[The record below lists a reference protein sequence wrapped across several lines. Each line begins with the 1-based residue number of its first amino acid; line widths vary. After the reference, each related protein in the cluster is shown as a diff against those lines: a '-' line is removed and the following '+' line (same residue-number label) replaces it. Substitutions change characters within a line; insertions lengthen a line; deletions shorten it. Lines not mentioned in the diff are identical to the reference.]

1 VRLPSTG
8 LGIKLNLSLLAFLV
22 ALGTAMAL
30 LILFGF
36 RRSQHDATTRSREGL
51 EAQGR
56 HTLLGFA
63 ESNAYIGQFIVSQA
77 VTKGHDAAVYME
89 AAQGSDGATAGSA
102 EELARTADGAL
113 YDPSPGRVSD
123 VWVPS
128 SVALDPG
135 AQEDVRDSSALDP
148 LFPVIFAKYGQGF
161 SGNDTV
167 SVYYMSARGVVR
179 SYPRAAADT
188 VPPGSALTPSQQ
200 AALRAAGPTGNPQRN
215 VVWSDP
221 HEGAAGQ
228 GSLITAYTPVYAGDE
243 FRGIV
248 GVDLSLTSLVA
259 RADAIH
265 VTDHGYAF
273 VTDRNGNLLPGASHD
288 IIEKTMADVN
298 NREFALVMEH
308 MRAGQANA
316 DRAIVN
322 GEDVFVAYAPLGDF
336 GGSLALVVPL
346 QDVTAESGNVTAAI
360 ESAGNRTLTITLL
373 TMLGFFVLALAA
385 SAWLNR
391 VVLLRPIA
399 ALVRGTRAVASG
411 DLDTQIAVPSRDELG
426 DLAISFNMMTDEIRH
441 RRDALRAEMS
451 ERERAQNEL
460 NAVFD
465 AMTDMVLVLNKD
477 GTYLR
482 QAPTRAAQHPIAHKR
497 REMIVGRTVI
507 EILGAEQGAAA
518 LDAIRRALTMGGT
531 ESIEYSLQIEGAM
544 RWYSASIS
552 SLTADSVVWVA
563 RDITERMEARLMLEQ
578 RVEERTRELSTL
590 LDVSRSVSSTLE
602 VQPLLAQLLE
612 QIRGVAEFDRSAFML
627 LEGDAL
633 KIISVMGPRDG
644 TDAEL
649 ETHLGMTFDVH
660 RRNRL
665 WQPVREGHPV
675 IIDDVRSDS
684 EDARAYRAV
693 VGDEIDTRFAAVRAW
708 MAVPVASRERVVG
721 MVVMSRR
728 EPGVYGVRH
737 AQLATA
743 IASQAAIA
751 IENARLFEETQRRAR
766 ETEALLQ
773 VSRNIATQIELQP
786 LLEQVLDQIRAFADY
801 NRAGV
806 MVLEDGMLVVRASRD
821 FGSPSGYRAQTRT
834 GMMYPL
840 RNEPLFGPSGSK
852 DPVIVDDILAD
863 DPLAAAYRGGE
874 DASVDLGK
882 VPHGSY
888 MAIPLVAQDRVVGA
902 ITLARDEV
910 GYFTPEH
917 ARLARAMASQVAVA
931 INNAQLFA
939 EAQTRAR
946 ETEALIRADERL
958 FGSLDLDAVFQ
969 ALTDVAVDVL
979 QVDKCLVTAPGADSA
994 GYVVRAHRNFAPGSM
1009 AVMNTLL
1016 ADPVPLAEDPRD
1028 DGTQPPL
1035 IIEDLATADP
1045 RLEPMLTA
1053 EGLRSAMVV
1062 PIRAESGLYGRF
1074 AVAYTKTH
1082 RFSVDEQRLML
1093 ALADRAALAIENA
1106 QHHARA
1112 QRVASLEERQR
1123 LARDLHDSVSQAL
1136 YGIALGARTARTLL
1150 DRDPASVAEPLEY
1163 VLSLADAGL
1172 AEMRAL
1178 IFELRPESLETE
1190 GLVAAIEKQIA
1201 ATRSRYGIQV
1211 SANMGEEPDASL
1223 ALKEAFYRIAQEALH
1238 NTVKH
1243 AQANHIDVTLE
1254 CPDGELRIVL
1264 QDDGRGFDPEG
1275 AFPGHLGLSS
1285 MRERAAK
1292 ARAHIS
1298 IESAPGAGTRIEVR
1312 APLRQAADGT
1322 SG

>member
-8 LGIKLNLSLLAFLV
+8 LGIKLNLSLLAFFV

-36 RRSQHDATTRSREGL
+36 RRSQNDATTRSQEGL

-63 ESNAYIGQFIVSQA
+63 ENNAYVGQFIVNQA
-77 VTKGHDAAVYME
+77 VTKGHDAAAYLE
-89 AAQGSDGATAGSA
+89 DAQASGTASAASSD
-102 EELARTADGAL
+102 ELAPTVAGAL

-123 VWVPS
+123 IWVPS
-128 SVALDPG
+128 SVALD
-135 AQEDVRDSSALDP
+135 ARAEQDVRDSSALDP
-148 LFPVIFAKYGQGF
+148 LFPVIFEKYGQGF

-167 SVYYMSARGVVR
+167 AVYYMSARGVVR
-179 SYPRAAADT
+179 SYPPSTGDAPPATAD
-188 VPPGSALTPSQQ
+188 LTPAQLAS
-200 AALRAAGPTGNPQRN
+200 LRAAGPTGNPQRG

-221 HEGAAGQ
+221 HQGAPGQ
-228 GSLITAYTPVYAGDE
+228 GLLITAYTPVYSGDE

-248 GVDLSLTSLVA
+248 GVDLSLASLVA
-259 RADAIH
+259 QADSIH

-273 VTDRNGNLLPGASHD
+273 VIDRNGNVLPGASHD
-288 IIEKTMADVN
+288 IIQSAIADPGN
-298 NREFALVMEH
+298 KDFALALQH
-308 MRAGQANA
+308 MRAGQMNA
-316 DRAIVN
+316 DRAVVN

-346 QDVTAESGNVTAAI
+346 RDVTAESGNVTAAI

-373 TMLGFFVLALAA
+373 TMFAFFLLALVA

-391 VVLLRPIA
+391 QVLLRPIA
-399 ALVRGTRAVASG
+399 ALVRGTRAVAGG
-411 DLDTQIAVPSRDELG
+411 DLDTPIAVPSRDELG

-441 RRDALRAEMS
+441 RRDALRGEMA
-451 ERERAQNEL
+451 ERERAQTEL
-460 NAVFD
+460 NALFD
-465 AMTDMVLVLNKD
+465 AMTDIVLVLDKD

-482 QAPTRAAQHPIAHKR
+482 QAPTRAAQHPIARKR
-497 REMIVGRTVI
+497 REMIVGRTVAD
-507 EILGAEQGAAA
+507 ILGAEQGAAA
-518 LDAIRRALTMGGT
+518 LDAIRSALATGGT
-531 ESIEYSLQIEGAM
+531 ESIEYSVEIEGEM

-552 SLTADSVVWVA
+552 SLPDDSVVWVA
-563 RDITERMEARLMLEQ
+563 RDITERMGARLLLEQ
-578 RVEERTRELSTL
+578 RVDERTRELSTL
-590 LDVSRSVSSTLE
+590 LDVARSVSSTLE
-602 VQPLLAQLLE
+602 VQPLLARLLE

-633 KIISVMGPRDG
+633 RIISVMGPRNGADP
-644 TDAEL
+644 EL

-660 RRNRL
+660 GRNRL
-665 WQPVREGHPV
+665 WQPVRDGHPV

-684 EDARAYRAV
+684 ADARAYRAV
-693 VGDEIDTRFAAVRAW
+693 VGDQIDTRFATVRSW
-708 MAVPVASRERVVG
+708 MAVPVASRERVIG

-728 EPGVYGVRH
+728 EPGAYTERH

-773 VSRNIATQIELQP
+773 VSRKIATQIELQP
-786 LLEQVLDQIRAFADY
+786 LLEEVLDQVRAIADY
-801 NRAGV
+801 HRAGIL
-806 MVLEDGMLVVRASRD
+806 VLEDGMLVSRAARD
-821 FGSPSGYRAQTRT
+821 FGSPVGYRAQTRV
-834 GMMYPL
+834 GMRYPM
-840 RNEPLFGPSGSK
+840 RGESFVGPIDGRE
-852 DPVIVDDILAD
+852 PVIIDDILAD
-863 DPLAAAYRGGE
+863 DEAAAAYRGGE
-874 DASVDLGK
+874 DSQVDLSK

-888 MAIPLVAQDRVVGA
+888 MAVPLVAQDRVVGA

-939 EAQTRAR
+939 EAQKRAR

-979 QVDKCLVTAPGADSA
+979 QVDKCLVTAPGRDSPS
-994 GYVVRAHRNFAPGSM
+994 YVVRAHRNFAPGSM
-1009 AVMNTLL
+1009 AMMNMLL
-1016 ADPVPLAEDPRD
+1016 ADPVPLMEDPRD
-1028 DGTQPPL
+1028 DGTRPPL
-1035 IIEDLATADP
+1035 VIEDLATADP

-1062 PIRAESGLYGRF
+1062 PIRGESGLYGRF
-1074 AVAYTKTH
+1074 AVAYQKTH

-1112 QRVASLEERQR
+1112 QQVASLEERQR

-1150 DRDPASVAEPLEY
+1150 DRDASSVAEPLEY

-1201 ATRSRYGIQV
+1201 ATRSRYGIRV
-1211 SANMGEEPDASL
+1211 NATMDDEPDAPP
-1223 ALKEAFYRIAQEALH
+1223 ALKEAFYRIAQEAIH

-1264 QDDGRGFDPEG
+1264 RDDGRGFDPE
-1275 AFPGHLGLSS
+1275 ASFPGHIGLSS

-1298 IESAPGAGTRIEVR
+1298 IESAPGVGTRIEVR
-1312 APLRQAADGT
+1312 APLR
-1322 SG
+1322 

>member
-1 VRLPSTG
+1 MRVPATS
-8 LGIKLNLSLLAFLV
+8 LGIKLNLSLFVFLV
-22 ALGTAMAL
+22 ALGAAMAL

-36 RRSQHDATTRSREGL
+36 RRSQHDATTRSQEGL

-56 HTLLGFA
+56 HTLMGFA
-63 ESNAYIGQFIVSQA
+63 ESNAYVGQFIVSQA
-77 VTKGHDAAVYME
+77 VTKGHDAAAYME
-89 AAQGSDGATAGSA
+89 AVQASGATSAAGNDV
-102 EELARTADGAL
+102 LAHTTDGAL

-128 SVALDPG
+128 SVALDPNSE
-135 AQEDVRDSSALDP
+135 QDVRGSSVLDP

-167 SVYYMSARGVVR
+167 SVHYMSARGVLR
-179 SYPRAAADT
+179 TYPRAAGDAAPTASDM
-188 VPPGSALTPSQQ
+188 TPAQQ
-200 AALRAAGPTGNPQRN
+200 AALRAAGPTGNPQRG

-221 HEGAAGQ
+221 HEGTAGQ
-228 GSLITAYTPVYAGDE
+228 GLLITAYTPVYAGDE
-243 FRGIV
+243 FRGMV
-248 GVDLSLTSLVA
+248 GVDLSLASLVA
-259 RADAIH
+259 QADSIH

-273 VTDRNGNLLPGASHD
+273 VIDRNGNVLPGASHD
-288 IIEKTMADVN
+288 VIQAAIADPGN
-298 NREFALVMEH
+298 QEFALALQH
-308 MRAGQANA
+308 MRAGQMNA
-316 DRAIVN
+316 DRAVVN

-336 GGSLALVVPL
+336 GGSLALVVPIR
-346 QDVTAESGNVTAAI
+346 DVTAESGNVTAAI

-373 TMLGFFVLALAA
+373 TMFGFFLLALAA

-391 VVLLRPIA
+391 QVLLRPIA
-399 ALVRGTRAVASG
+399 ALVRGTRAVAGG

-426 DLAISFNMMTDEIRH
+426 DLAISFNLMTDEIRH
-441 RRDALRAEMS
+441 RRDALRGEMA

-460 NAVFD
+460 NALFD
-465 AMTDMVLVLNKD
+465 AMTDIVLVLDKD

-482 QAPTRAAQHPIAHKR
+482 QAPTRAAQHPVARKR
-497 REMIVGRTVI
+497 RELIVGRTVTDV
-507 EILGAEQGAAA
+507 LGVEQGTAA
-518 LDAIRRALTMGGT
+518 LDAIRRALATGGT
-531 ESIEYSLQIEGAM
+531 EAIEYSVEIEGET

-552 SLTADSVVWVA
+552 SLTGDSVVWVA
-563 RDITERMEARLMLEQ
+563 RDITERMEARLLLEQ

-602 VQPLLAQLLE
+602 VQPLLARLLE

-644 TDAEL
+644 TDTEL

-660 RRNRL
+660 GRNRL

-693 VGDEIDTRFAAVRAW
+693 VRDQIDTRFATVRGW
-708 MAVPVASRERVVG
+708 MAVPVASREHVIG

-728 EPGVYGVRH
+728 EPGAYTERH

-786 LLEQVLDQIRAFADY
+786 LLEEVLDQVRAIADY
-801 NRAGV
+801 HRAGV

-834 GMMYPL
+834 GMRYPL
-840 RNEPLFGPSGSK
+840 RNEPLFGPAGSK
-852 DPVIVDDILAD
+852 DPVIVHDILAD
-863 DPLAAAYRGGE
+863 DPLASAYRGGE
-874 DASVDLGK
+874 DASVDLGR

-939 EAQTRAR
+939 EAQERAR

-979 QVDKCLVTAPGADSA
+979 QVDKCLVTAPGPDSPS
-994 GYVVRAHRNFAPGSM
+994 YVVRAHRNFAPASM
-1009 AVMNTLL
+1009 ALMNTLL
-1016 ADPVPLAEDPRD
+1016 GDPVPLAEDPRD
-1028 DGTQPPL
+1028 DGTRPPL

-1082 RFSVDEQRLML
+1082 RFSADEQRLML

-1150 DRDPASVAEPLEY
+1150 DRDPSSVTEPLEY

-1190 GLVAAIEKQIA
+1190 GLVAAIEKQMA

-1211 SANMGEEPDASL
+1211 TADMGEEPDAPL
-1223 ALKEAFYRIAQEALH
+1223 TLKEAFYRIAQEALH

-1254 CPDGELRIVL
+1254 CPDGELRIEL
-1264 QDDGRGFDPEG
+1264 RDDGRGFDPEG
-1275 AFPGHLGLSS
+1275 TFPGHMGLSS

-1292 ARAHIS
+1292 AGAHIS

-1312 APLRQAADGT
+1312 ARLR
-1322 SG
+1322 

>member
-1 VRLPSTG
+1 VRFPSAG
-8 LGIKLNLSLLAFLV
+8 LGIKLNLSLLAFFV
-22 ALGTAMAL
+22 ALATAMAL
-30 LILFGF
+30 LVFFGF
-36 RRSQHDATTRSREGL
+36 RRSQDDATSRSREGL

-63 ESNAYIGQFIVSQA
+63 ESNAFIGQFIVNQA
-77 VTKGHDAAVYME
+77 VTKGHDAAAYME
-89 AAQGSDGATAGSA
+89 AVQVSAGATAAAGDQ
-102 EELARTADGAL
+102 LARTADGSL
-113 YDPSPGRVSD
+113 FDPSPARISD

-128 SVALDPG
+128 SVALDASA
-135 AQEDVRDSSALDP
+135 AQDVRDSSALDR
-148 LFPVIFAKYGQGF
+148 LFPVIFEKYGQGF

-167 SVYYMSARGVVR
+167 SVYYMSARGIVR
-179 SYPRAAADT
+179 SYPRTTRDA
-188 VPPGSALTPSQQ
+188 TPATSDVTPAQQ
-200 AALRAAGPTGNPQRN
+200 SALRAAGPTGNPQRK

-228 GSLITAYTPVYAGDE
+228 GLLITAYTPVYAGGE

-248 GVDLSLTSLVA
+248 GVNLSLTNLVA
-259 RADAIH
+259 QADAIH

-273 VTDRNGNLLPGASHD
+273 VTDRNGNVLPGASHD
-288 IIEKTMADVN
+288 VIQTAIADAG
-298 NREFALVMEH
+298 NRNFALVIEH
-308 MRAGQANA
+308 MRAGQTNA

-322 GEDVFVAYAPLGDF
+322 GEEVFVAYAPLGDF

-346 QDVTAESGNVTAAI
+346 RDVTAESGNVTAAI

-373 TMLGFFVLALAA
+373 TMLGFFVLALAG

-391 VVLLRPIA
+391 LVLLRPIA
-399 ALVRGTRAVASG
+399 ALVRGTRGVAGG

-426 DLAISFNMMTDEIRH
+426 DLAISFNMMTDEVRH
-441 RRDALRAEMS
+441 RRDALRGEMA
-451 ERERAQNEL
+451 ERERTQNEL
-460 NAVFD
+460 NALFD
-465 AMTDMVLVLNKD
+465 AMTDIVLVLDKD

-482 QAPTRAAQHPIAHKR
+482 QAPTRAAQHPVAVKR
-497 REMIVGRTVI
+497 REMIVGRTVAD
-507 EILGAEQGAAA
+507 ILGPEQGAAA
-518 LDAIRRALTMGGT
+518 LDAIRRALAAGGT
-531 ESIEYSLQIEGAM
+531 ESIEYSIEIEGEM

-552 SLTADSVVWVA
+552 SLTVDTVVWVA
-563 RDITERMEARLMLEQ
+563 RDITERMEARLLLEQ

-590 LDVSRSVSSTLE
+590 LDVARSVSSTLE

-633 KIISVMGPRDG
+633 RIISVMGPRDG
-644 TDAEL
+644 TDEEL
-649 ETHLGMTFDVH
+649 QTHLGMTFDIDG
-660 RRNRL
+660 RNRL
-665 WQPVREGHPV
+665 WQPVREGQPV

-684 EDARAYRAV
+684 EDAQAYRAV

-708 MAVPVASRERVVG
+708 MAVPVASRERVIG

-728 EPGVYGVRH
+728 QPGAYQVRH

-786 LLEQVLDQIRAFADY
+786 LLEQVLDQVRAIADY

-806 MVLEDGMLVVRASRD
+806 MVLEDGMLVVRAARD
-821 FGSPSGYRAQTRT
+821 FGSASGYRAQTGI
-834 GMMYPL
+834 GMRYPL

-852 DPVIVDDILAD
+852 DPVIIDDILAD

-874 DASVDLGK
+874 DSSVDLAK

-888 MAIPLVAQDRVVGA
+888 MAVPLVAQDRIVGA

-910 GYFTPEH
+910 GYFTQEH

-939 EAQTRAR
+939 EAQKRAR

-979 QVDKCLVTAPGADSA
+979 QVDKCLVTAPGPGSPS
-994 GYVVRAHRNFAPGSM
+994 YVVRAHRNFAPASM
-1009 AVMNTLL
+1009 AMMNILL
-1016 ADPVPLAEDPRD
+1016 SDPIPLAEDPRD
-1028 DGTQPPL
+1028 DGTRPPL
-1035 IIEDLATADP
+1035 IIEDLAAADP
-1045 RLEPMLTA
+1045 RLEPMLKA
-1053 EGLRSAMVV
+1053 ERLRSAMVV

-1074 AVAYTKTH
+1074 AVAYTTTH
-1082 RFSVDEQRLML
+1082 RFSADEQRLML

-1150 DRDPASVAEPLEY
+1150 DRDPASAKEPLEY

-1190 GLVAAIEKQIA
+1190 GLVAAIEKQIS

-1211 SANMGEEPDASL
+1211 SANMDREPDAPL

-1254 CPDGELRIVL
+1254 CPAGELRIVL

-1275 AFPGHLGLSS
+1275 AFPGHIGLSS

-1292 ARAHIS
+1292 ARAQIS
-1298 IESAPGAGTRIEVR
+1298 IESAPGSGTRIEVR
-1312 APLRQAADGT
+1312 APLR
-1322 SG
+1322 